1 MTYNS
6 LKEKEILEAA
16 RGRFAHYGYS
26 KVTMEEIASDVEMG
40 KASLYYYFPTKEELF
55 KSVIKKEQDLFVEE
69 IENLLKQ
76 DFSASEKL
84 KYYVIKRVEYFQQLV
99 NLGTLNLHS
108 VLDIKS
114 VFKELLKVF
123 ETQEIF
129 LIQKIIE
136 EGKIKGEFDP
146 GVNEKTNCL
155 FIHLL
160 QGLRLQTLRSIKG
173 NRLENEHYES
183 LKEEMM
189 LFVDIFSKGIKV

>member
-6 LKEKEILEAA
+6 FKEKEILEAA
-16 RGRFAHYGYS
+16 RSRFAHYGYS

-40 KASLYYYFPTKEELF
+40 KASLYYYFPTKEGLF

-84 KYYVIKRVEYFQQLV
+84 RSYVIKRLEYFQQLV

-114 VFKELLKVF
+114 VFKELLKAF

-136 EGKIKGEFDP
+136 EGKIKGEFDSS
-146 GVNEKTNCL
+146 VNEKTNCL

-183 LKEEMM
+183 IKEEMM